1 MVDYKVDPKEFEV
14 MESWYGVEDLIEKG
28 AEEKFGLGTEKFLRM
43 AEEKVKYMKLEM
55 LRRYEVNADH
65 RIWD

>member
-1 MVDYKVDPKEFEV
+1 
-14 MESWYGVEDLIEKG
+14 MESWYGVEDLIKKG

-43 AEEKVKYMKLEM
+43 ADEKVKYMKREM
-55 LRRYEVNADH
+55 LRRYGVDENH

>member
-1 MVDYKVDPKEFEV
+1 

-28 AEEKFGLGTEKFLRM
+28 AETTFGLGTERFLRM
-43 AEEKVKYMKLEM
+43 ADEKVKYMKRET
-55 LRRYEVNADH
+55 LRRYEVDANH

>member
-1 MVDYKVDPKEFEV
+1 VDPAELEV
-14 MESWYGVEDLIEKG
+14 MESWYGVEDLIKKG

-43 AEEKVKYMKLEM
+43 ADEKVKYMKREM
-55 LRRYEVNADH
+55 LRRYGVDGNH